1 MNTALQAELTEFR
14 RYHRNPY
21 NVWFHI
27 LCGCIYMAAL
37 LNLGGAYRYVLTAAY
52 GILIAATMGD
62 VRTAILSTG
71 AIIVVMQ
78 SLPHLT
84 PAALAGLAFVAYM
97 APEVSHYATGEPA
110 VLTLDSITPFTAFVN
125 VVYLLPFSMKSLT

>member
-1 MNTALQAELTEFR
+1 MNTALQTELAEFR

-37 LNLGGAYRYVLTAAY
+37 MTLGGTYRYVLTLGY
-52 GILIAATMGD
+52 GILVGVSLGD

-71 AIIVVMQ
+71 AIIAVMQ
-78 SLPHLT
+78 SLPYLT

-110 VLTLDSITPFTAFVN
+110 VLTLESITPFTAFVN
-125 VVYLLPFSMKSLT
+125 VAYLLPFSMKSLT